1 MSRSSRTLELEEV
14 KRKVQESLT
23 EDVDSARAEGIR
35 ATPQEG
41 VTPVADP
48 PSTAAAATQKLTDAC
63 NSTASEIENAGKAV
77 VEVANRIAAETD
89 ALAELLRRHGA
100 SITTKIEH
108 FTETTKQIGA
118 SVQAVR
124 ADLGDSNTN

>member
-1 MSRSSRTLELEEV
+1 
-14 KRKVQESLT
+14 
-23 EDVDSARAEGIR
+23 
-35 ATPQEG
+35 
-41 VTPVADP
+41 
-48 PSTAAAATQKLTDAC
+48 
-63 NSTASEIENAGKAV
+63 V

-108 FTETTKQIGA
+108 FTEMTKQIGA

-124 ADLGDSNTN
+124 ADLGDSNAN